1 MGPQNKGAFDNMN
14 TPKQKT
20 RFRRLA
26 LMAFIGVIGTM
37 GSLVTLILQQFGMV
51 SIPMGSIFASIGVF
65 GAFGA
70 TAGYLMQREIDRR
83 P

>member
-1 MGPQNKGAFDNMN
+1 MN
-14 TPKQKT
+14 IPKQKT

-26 LMAFIGVIGTM
+26 LMAFIGVIGIM
-37 GSLVTLILQQFGMV
+37 GSLVTLIFVFNSLV

-65 GAFGA
+65 GVLGA

-83 P
+83 L